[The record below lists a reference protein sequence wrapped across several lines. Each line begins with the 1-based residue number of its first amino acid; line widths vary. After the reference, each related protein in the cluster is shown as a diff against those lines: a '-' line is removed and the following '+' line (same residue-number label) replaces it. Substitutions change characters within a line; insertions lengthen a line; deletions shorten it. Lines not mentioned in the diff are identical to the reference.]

1 MAHLPARPSVNEPS
15 FLREPRDSA
24 APRRGP
30 RFDIQPMLLDRLT
43 VHRSPASNEPGGRHP
58 LPHTA
63 LRTALRESILRD
75 LGWLLNSVPPDVMD
89 NLDAYPHVRSSAINF
104 GMNALA
110 GSCSPVSGWTYIEGA
125 IREAITQF
133 EPRILADSIE
143 VRCVGG
149 SNAVRPGHMLLL
161 EISGQLWAGDAPQA
175 FVLRSQIDLENGR
188 VTLHSPGIV

>member
-1 MAHLPARPSVNEPS
+1 
-15 FLREPRDSA
+15 
-24 APRRGP
+24 
-30 RFDIQPMLLDRLT
+30 MLLDRLT

-89 NLDAYPHVRSSAINF
+89 NLDTYPHVRSSAINF

-110 GSCSPVSGWTYIEGA
+110 GSCSPANGWTHIEGA
-125 IREAITQF
+125 MREAITRF
-133 EPRILADSIE
+133 EPRILSDSIE

-149 SNAVRPGHMLLL
+149 SNAVRQGYTLPL